1 MLVLWLCAFVG
12 VVYLTPS
19 QAASSGCEDPPLDIS
34 LVIDRTKSI
43 GPKNYEKMLDSIMN
57 LIEMYTVGEDKTRFS
72 IVTYAGDAKVRVS
85 LGDSAYYSQEALKEL
100 LQGMKA
106 EGLGSPT
113 RTDKALETVG
123 EEVFV
128 DENGDR
134 RASPNIMI
142 VFTDGNTHDKSEP
155 FGPILETLKE
165 KGVHRVAVGI
175 GRKIDQSELETIAGD
190 PGRVL
195 RADDFDDLKNQLY
208 DIHEATCNIDGGY
221 TEWTEWSECSA
232 TCGGGVRWHSR
243 TCNNPEPKNKGKT
256 CTEQELGPSVESGYC
271 NTQDCPVPGGYTDWS
286 EWGECSVT
294 CGGGVQK
301 RTRTCTSP
309 PPSGGGPTCIE
320 QNLGP
325 AEEEQEC
332 NTQDCAVPGGYT
344 DWSEWGDCSVTC
356 GGGVQKRTRTCTSPP
371 PSGGG
376 PTCIEQDLGQAEEVQ
391 DCNTQDCA
399 VPGGYTD
406 WSKWGECSVTCGGGV
421 QRRTRT
427 CTSPPPS
434 NGGPTCI
441 EQSLGPAED
450 EKECNT
456 QDCPVPGGYTDWSEW
471 GECSVTCGGGVQ
483 RRTRTCTSPPP
494 SNGGPTCIE
503 QSLGPAEDEKEC
515 NTQDCGKDGNWSPW
529 GNPGPCDKSCG
540 GGTRKR
546 QRTCTNPPPS
556 GNGKDCKGS
565 NTKSEPCNTQPCP
578 TEPPP
583 PKPCKEHLD
592 VGVIIDSS
600 NSISTGDYSIARRYI
615 IQLAERLDISEA
627 GTHMAILLYSWEAH
641 TWHRFTDAQSIN
653 KIRSKANDLPHIRG
667 GTRTDRALE
676 LAAEDFFGWEDS
688 GDRPDKPNVLIV
700 LTDGDT
706 NEGSKPF
713 SQVIPPL
720 DDADVRRVAVGIGS
734 GVDVWELRQIAS
746 ANNDVLQVSGY
757 GSLYSK
763 LEDIMKMACEEQY
776 PGDCGNWGSYG
787 GCSKACGGGVQV
799 RTRTCPANNLHLRK
813 QKKHCNTNLCPG
825 QSPCKDKQG
834 YNCTVKAASGE
845 CWKKAEPST
854 MFYIGKKFTL
864 WDLCPKSCRRCNV
877 DTSCQDG
884 DPYICPWWSQAVKNK
899 YKCNY
904 RFRQG
909 FRTYYLR
916 DMCKKSCNQCS
927 SGGGGGGGGGAGGGG
942 GGGGGECKDLL
953 SYYDC
958 RRKMRYP
965 SCRNQYV
972 KAQCP
977 KSCGVCGGSGGG
989 GHGGGG
995 GGGYGGNRPGWGRP
1009 WGRR

>member
-332 NTQDCAVPGGYT
+332 NTQDC
-344 DWSEWGDCSVTC
+344 
-356 GGGVQKRTRTCTSPP
+356 
-371 PSGGG
+371 
-376 PTCIEQDLGQAEEVQ
+376 
-391 DCNTQDCA
+391 
-399 VPGGYTD
+399 
-406 WSKWGECSVTCGGGV
+406 EC
-421 QRRTRT
+421 
-427 CTSPPPS
+427 
-434 NGGPTCI
+434 
-441 EQSLGPAED
+441 
-450 EKECNT
+450 K
-456 QDCPVPGGYTDWSEW
+456 
-471 GECSVTCGGGVQ
+471 
-483 RRTRTCTSPPP
+483 
-494 SNGGPTCIE
+494 
-503 QSLGPAEDEKEC
+503 
-515 NTQDCGKDGNWSPW
+515 
-529 GNPGPCDKSCG
+529 
-540 GGTRKR
+540 
-546 QRTCTNPPPS
+546 
-556 GNGKDCKGS
+556 
-565 NTKSEPCNTQPCP
+565 
-578 TEPPP
+578 
-583 PKPCKEHLD
+583 
-592 VGVIIDSS
+592 
-600 NSISTGDYSIARRYI
+600 
-615 IQLAERLDISEA
+615 
-627 GTHMAILLYSWEAH
+627 
-641 TWHRFTDAQSIN
+641 
-653 KIRSKANDLPHIRG
+653 
-667 GTRTDRALE
+667 
-676 LAAEDFFGWEDS
+676 
-688 GDRPDKPNVLIV
+688 
-700 LTDGDT
+700 
-706 NEGSKPF
+706 
-713 SQVIPPL
+713 
-720 DDADVRRVAVGIGS
+720 
-734 GVDVWELRQIAS
+734 
-746 ANNDVLQVSGY
+746 DVLPFNACRLKIKLVS
-757 GSLYSK
+757 
-763 LEDIMKMACEEQY
+763 C
-776 PGDCGNWGSYG
+776 
-787 GCSKACGGGVQV
+787 
-799 RTRTCPANNLHLRK
+799 R
-813 QKKHCNTNLCPG
+813 
-825 QSPCKDKQG
+825 SPF
-834 YNCTVKAASGE
+834 VKA
-845 CWKKAEPST
+845 K
-854 MFYIGKKFTL
+854 
-864 WDLCPKSCRRCNV
+864 CPKSCGEC
-877 DTSCQDG
+877 
-884 DPYICPWWSQAVKNK
+884 
-899 YKCNY
+899 
-904 RFRQG
+904 
-909 FRTYYLR
+909 
-916 DMCKKSCNQCS
+916 
-927 SGGGGGGGGGAGGGG
+927 GGS
-942 GGGGGECKDLL
+942 GGGGGECKDVLPFNA
-953 SYYDC
+953 C
-958 RRKMRYP
+958 RVKIRLF
-965 SCRNQYV
+965 SCRSPFV
-972 KAQCP
+972 KAKCP
-977 KSCGVCGGSGGG
+977 KSCGDCGGSGGG
-989 GHGGGG
+989 QGGDGGGYGGDRPGGGGGRPGGGGDRPGGGGGRPGG
-995 GGGYGGNRPGWGRP
+995 GGGYGGKGGGYGGKDGGYGGKGGGYGGKDGGYGGKGGGYGGKGGGYGGKGGGYGDKGGGYGGKGGGYGGKGGGYGGKGGKDGGYGGKGGKDGGYGGKGGRYGGGYGGGYGGKGGRYGGKGGKGGKGGGGGY
-1009 WGRR
+1009 GRRLFDWIW